1 MLNTINFNLQCDMHA
16 YLKKKSTKIILYIYK
31 FTCKMFEE
39 IAAAITAHYI
49 MITRMYYKFRY
60 NDLMKYRRDE
70 KTA

>member
-1 MLNTINFNLQCDMHA
+1 
-16 YLKKKSTKIILYIYK
+16 
-31 FTCKMFEE
+31 MFEE